1 MAALAATGAFA
12 QSTVTIYGRA
22 NVDVSNYAATGA
34 TAGAAADLVGRT
46 RVADSGSRFGFRVNE
61 DLGGGLRAFVV
72 CETGIN
78 IDNGG
83 ANGQGVGPTSAGAL
97 NASANTFCSR
107 EGHVGVGNATA
118 ELRLGRQNVWWSHG
132 ELNQTGA
139 NFTSFDAIGGMY
151 APSSGMSSA
160 TITRE
165 SNVILLHA
173 GSALGAFAGSQLYY
187 SVNAQEAATTG
198 TSTDTAA
205 VTARPAVTATDTVV
219 GRSAIAAVPA
229 TATGAPNK
237 GSIMGFKLNYSAGPL
252 VAMLDYAAGKNSA
265 NNSANSADFDSNS
278 TKVGVGYKYAPGS
291 IASFTWF
298 KHERTYNL
306 AASNTAAPTIL
317 NLSAAGITTGT
328 SGTAAGGRE
337 QSGWA
342 INLQHALNSQIALY
356 AQYGIFGDAKNS
368 AGTTV
373 ADTGAKGVMLGARYN
388 LSKRTAVY
396 GAFAKLTNERANAVN
411 FSGGAYASGNSA
423 LGADPKVM
431 GVGVMHNF

>member
-1 MAALAATGAFA
+1 MAVLSLKNHVLAMVCVMAALAKRASALAALAATGAFA
-12 QSTVTIYGRA
+12 QSSVTIYGRA
-22 NVDVSNYAATGA
+22 NVDISSYSATGA
-34 TAGAAADLVGRT
+34 AAGAAADLVSRT

-83 ANGQGVGPTSAGAL
+83 ANGQGVGAAGPAT
-97 NASANTFCSR
+97 ASATTFCSR
-107 EGHVGVGNATA
+107 EGHVGVGNNTV

-151 APSSGMSSA
+151 APSSGMSAA
-160 TITRE
+160 TISRE

-173 GSALGAFAGSQLYY
+173 GSALGAFAGSQAYY
-187 SVNAQEAATTG
+187 SVNAQEGATTG
-198 TSTDTAA
+198 TSTAVAA
-205 VTARPAVTATDTVV
+205 TAT
-219 GRSAIAAVPA
+219 APA
-229 TATGAPNK
+229 TATGSPNK
-237 GSIMGFKLNYSAGPL
+237 GSIMGFKLNYSQGPI

-265 NNSANSADFDSNS
+265 NNSANSQDFDSNS
-278 TKVGVGYKYAPGS
+278 TKVGVGYKYAAGS

-306 AASNTAAPTIL
+306 AASNTAAPTII
-317 NLSAAGITTGT
+317 NLAAAFG
-328 SGTAAGGRE
+328 SRE

-342 INLQHALNSQIALY
+342 INLQHALTNQIGLY
-356 AQYGIFGDAKNS
+356 AQYGTFGDAKNS
-368 AGTTV
+368 AGTAV
-373 ADTGAKGVMLGARYN
+373 ADTGAKGIMLGARYN

-396 GAFAKLTNERANAVN
+396 GAYAKLTNERANALN

-423 LGADPKVM
+423 VGADPKVM
-431 GVGVMHNF
+431 GVGIMHNF

>member
-1 MAALAATGAFA
+1 MKKSLIALAALAATGAFA

-83 ANGQGVGPTSAGAL
+83 ANGQGVGAANAV
-97 NASANTFCSR
+97 NASANFFCSR
-107 EGHVGVGNATA
+107 EGHIGIGNATA

-151 APSSGMSSA
+151 APSSGMSAA
-160 TITRE
+160 TISRE
-165 SNVILLHA
+165 SNVILVHA
-173 GSALGAFAGSQLYY
+173 GSALGAFAGSQAYY
-187 SVNAQEAATTG
+187 SVNAQEAATSG
-198 TSTDTAA
+198 TAS
-205 VTARPAVTATDTVV
+205 
-219 GRSAIAAVPA
+219 
-229 TATGAPNK
+229 PNK
-237 GSIMGFKLNYSAGPL
+237 GSIMGFKLNYSAGPM

-265 NNSANSADFDSNS
+265 NNSTSATDFDSNS
-278 TKVGVGYKYAPGS
+278 TKVGVGYKYAAGS

-306 AASNTAAPTIL
+306 AASNTAAPTII
-317 NLSAAGITTGT
+317 NLAAGVT
-328 SGTAAGGRE
+328 GGRE

-342 INLQHALNSQIALY
+342 INLQHKMGQVGLFG
-356 AQYGIFGDAKNS
+356 QYGVYGDAKNS
-368 AGTTV
+368 AGATV
-373 ADTGAKGVMLGARYN
+373 ANTAAKGIMVGARYD

-396 GAFAKLTNERANAVN
+396 GAFAKLTNESANALN

-423 LGADPKVM
+423 VGADPRVM

>member
-1 MAALAATGAFA
+1 MKKSLIALAALAATGAFA
-12 QSTVTIYGRA
+12 QSSVTIYGRA
-22 NVDVSNYAATGA
+22 NVDISSYSATGA
-34 TAGAAADLVGRT
+34 TAGAASDLASRT

-83 ANGQGVGPTSAGAL
+83 ANGQGVGAAGPA
-97 NASANTFCSR
+97 NASANFFCSR
-107 EGHVGVGNATA
+107 EGHVGVGNATV

-151 APSSGMSSA
+151 APSSGMSAA
-160 TITRE
+160 TISRE

-173 GSALGAFAGSQLYY
+173 GSALGAFAGSQAYY
-187 SVNAQEAATTG
+187 SVNAQEGATSG
-198 TSTDTAA
+198 
-205 VTARPAVTATDTVV
+205 
-219 GRSAIAAVPA
+219 IAS
-229 TATGAPNK
+229 PNK
-237 GSIMGFKLNYSAGPL
+237 GSIMGFKLNYSQGPI

-265 NNSANSADFDSNS
+265 NNSTAAADFDSNS
-278 TKVGVGYKYAPGS
+278 TKAGVGYKYAAGS
-291 IASFTWF
+291 LVSFTWW
-298 KHERTYNL
+298 KHERSYNL
-306 AASNTAAPTIL
+306 AASNAAAPTII
-317 NLSAAGITTGT
+317 NMAAGVT
-328 SGTAAGGRE
+328 GGRE

-342 INLQHALNSQIALY
+342 INLQHALNSQIGLY
-356 AQYGIFGDAKNS
+356 AQYGTFGDAKNS

-373 ADTGAKGVMLGARYN
+373 ADTGAKGLMLGARYN

-396 GAFAKLTNERANAVN
+396 GAYAKLTNERANALN

-423 LGADPKVM
+423 VGADPKVM
-431 GVGVMHNF
+431 GVGIMHNF

>member
-22 NVDVSNYAATGA
+22 NVDVSNYSATGA
-34 TAGAAADLVGRT
+34 TAGAASDLVGRT

-83 ANGQGVGPTSAGAL
+83 ANGQGVGAAGAA
-97 NASANTFCSR
+97 NASTNFFCSR

-151 APSSGMSSA
+151 APSSGMSAA
-160 TITRE
+160 TISRE
-165 SNVILLHA
+165 SNVILVHA
-173 GSALGAFAGSQLYY
+173 GSALGAFAGSQAYY
-187 SVNAQEAATTG
+187 SLNAQESATSG
-198 TSTDTAA
+198 TAS
-205 VTARPAVTATDTVV
+205 
-219 GRSAIAAVPA
+219 
-229 TATGAPNK
+229 PNK
-237 GSIMGFKLNYSAGPL
+237 GSIMGFKLNYSSGPL

-265 NNSANSADFDSNS
+265 NNSTSGTDFDSNS
-278 TKVGVGYKYAPGS
+278 TKVGVGYKYAAGS
-291 IASFTWF
+291 MASFTWF
-298 KHERTYNL
+298 KHEREYNS
-306 AASNTAAPTIL
+306 AASNSAAPTII
-317 NLSAAGITTGT
+317 NLATGVT
-328 SGTAAGGRE
+328 GGRE

-342 INLQHALNSQIALY
+342 INLQHNMGQVSVY
-356 AQYGIFGDAKNS
+356 GQYGVFGDAKNA
-368 AGTTV
+368 AGAAV
-373 ADTGAKGVMLGARYN
+373 ANTGAKGIMVGARYD

-396 GAFAKLTNERANAVN
+396 GAFAKLTNESANALN

-423 LGADPKVM
+423 VGADPKVM

>member
-1 MAALAATGAFA
+1 MKKSLIALAALAATGAFA

-22 NVDVSNYAATGA
+22 NVDVSNYSATGA
-34 TAGAAADLVGRT
+34 TAGTASDLVGRT

-83 ANGQGVGPTSAGAL
+83 ANGQGVGATSPV
-97 NASANTFCSR
+97 NTSANTFCSR

-151 APSSGMSSA
+151 APSSGMSAA
-160 TITRE
+160 TISRE

-173 GSALGAFAGSQLYY
+173 GSALGAFAGSQAYY
-187 SVNAQEAATTG
+187 SVNAQEGATTG
-198 TSTDTAA
+198 TSTAVAA
-205 VTARPAVTATDTVV
+205 TAT
-219 GRSAIAAVPA
+219 APA

-265 NNSANSADFDSNS
+265 NNSANSQDFDSNS
-278 TKVGVGYKYAPGS
+278 TKVGVGYKYAAGS

-306 AASNTAAPTIL
+306 AASNTAAPTII
-317 NLSAAGITTGT
+317 NLAAAYG
-328 SGTAAGGRE
+328 SRE

-342 INLQHALNSQIALY
+342 INLQHKMGQVNLY
-356 AQYGIFGDAKNS
+356 GQYGVFGDAKNS
-368 AGTTV
+368 AGAAV
-373 ADTGAKGVMLGARYN
+373 ANTGAKGIMVGARYD

-396 GAFAKLTNERANAVN
+396 GAFAKLTNESANALN

-423 LGADPKVM
+423 VGADPKVM